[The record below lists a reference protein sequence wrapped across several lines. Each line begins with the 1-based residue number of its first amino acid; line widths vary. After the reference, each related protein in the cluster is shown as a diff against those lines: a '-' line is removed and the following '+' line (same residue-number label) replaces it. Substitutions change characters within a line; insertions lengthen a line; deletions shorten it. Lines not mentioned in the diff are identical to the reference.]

1 MYSRPLVPKNF
12 KVPEIYSSEE
22 FIFKPLTVSNLIK
35 DYDAVVSSV
44 EHLTGLMDAENKWPD
59 GLSIEENLIDLGWH
73 QREFTLRHS
82 FAYTVLSPKNED
94 YLGCCYIYP
103 SDKLNFDAQAF
114 FWIRQSR
121 LADGLEERLG
131 IIFEE
136 WLHSE
141 WPFKKIDIPQI
152 S

>member
-44 EHLTGLMDAENKWPD
+44 EHLTGLMDAENKWPA

>member
-121 LADGLEERLG
+121 LADGLEKRLG

-141 WPFKKIDIPQI
+141 WPFKKINIPQI